1 MKVTS
6 KPFRVCVAS
15 LAWATLLI
23 LTGRDRIVTTAD
35 DGAGATSEDSWT
47 AMRKKAAHQER
58 RIIFNNN
65 DGDDAVYECKE
76 ATPEALLECRT
87 TALAGTQVD
96 TIFYC
101 TWCSGFSYF
110 THRTKIGSIFT
121 CREDKLSNNRVA
133 EFVERGTDP

>member
-6 KPFRVCVAS
+6 KPFRVCVAC

-58 RIIFNNN
+58 RIIFNN